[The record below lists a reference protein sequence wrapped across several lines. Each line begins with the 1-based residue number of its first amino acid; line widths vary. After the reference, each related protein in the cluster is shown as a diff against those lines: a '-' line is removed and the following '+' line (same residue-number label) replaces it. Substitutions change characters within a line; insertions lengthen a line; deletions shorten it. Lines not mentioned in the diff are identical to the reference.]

1 MSEGELPDF
10 ELDDSYTIPSTG
22 ESHNLDNTVDYSDD
36 EESFQEDKTTLPDET
51 RDDSSFQS
59 QGSLHLSD
67 LQGGA
72 AKKKKKKTATKK
84 KTAKKK
90 TATKKKTAKKKTA
103 KKKATKKKATKKK
116 TAKKKTATKKT
127 ATKKKT
133 AKKKTATKKK
143 ATKKKTAKKKTATKK
158 KTEEKKKGILGLFM
172 GGKNK
177 KKIEKKKFISPME
190 RLI

>member
-1 MSEGELPDF
+1 MSQRSQPRNQSDPFEDPFESDIESIQSSGEQHEIDDLELDPDAEAEGVDTTQDSEGHTTMA
-10 ELDDSYTIPSTG
+10 DDTQSP
-22 ESHNLDNTVDYSDD
+22 V
-36 EESFQEDKTTLPDET
+36 
-51 RDDSSFQS
+51 SSFES

-72 AKKKKKKTATKK
+72 GKKKKKTAKKKTAKK

-103 KKKATKKKATKKK
+103 T
-116 TAKKKTATKKT
+116 
-127 ATKKKT
+127 
-133 AKKKTATKKK
+133 
-143 ATKKKTAKKKTATKK
+143 K

-177 KKIEKKKFISPME
+177 KKPESKQYIAPME

>member
-1 MSEGELPDF
+1 MSEGELSDF
-10 ELDDSYTIPSTG
+10 DLDNSYTIPPTG
-22 ESHNLDNTVDYSDD
+22 EPHNLDDTVDYSDD
-36 EESFQEDKTTLPDET
+36 EESFQEGETTLADET

-59 QGSLHLSD
+59 LHLSD
-67 LQGGA
+67 LQEGGA
-72 AKKKKKKTATKK
+72 KKKKKTATKK

-90 TATKKKTAKKKTA
+90 TATKKKTVKKKTA
-103 KKKATKKKATKKK
+103 KKK
-116 TAKKKTATKKT
+116 
-127 ATKKKT
+127 
-133 AKKKTATKKK
+133 ATKKK

-177 KKIEKKKFISPME
+177 KKIEKKIFISPME

>member
-1 MSEGELPDF
+1 MSQGELPDF
-10 ELDDSYTIPSTG
+10 DLDNSYTIPPTG
-22 ESHNLDNTVDYSDD
+22 EPHNLDDTVDYSDD
-36 EESFQEDKTTLPDET
+36 EESFHEGETTLADET
-51 RDDSSFQS
+51 RDEDSNLSFGTQN
-59 QGSLHLSD
+59 SD
-67 LQGGA
+67 PMTLAELQGGA
-72 AKKKKKKTATKK
+72 GKKKKKKTVKKKTATKK

-90 TATKKKTAKKKTA
+90 TS
-103 KKKATKKKATKKK
+103 
-116 TAKKKTATKKT
+116 
-127 ATKKKT
+127 TKKKT

-143 ATKKKTAKKKTATKK
+143 ATKK